1 MTYHYVTVQIV
12 MRECESKTDAKRK
25 CVKLLPCHPD
35 ETTKYMESWEI
46 TDIRSANNGNG
57 QFCCWKFCY

>member
-12 MRECESKTDAKRK
+12 MRDCESETDARRN

-46 TDIRSANNGNG
+46 TNIRSSDNGNG
-57 QFCCWKFCY
+57 